1 MSTNTP
7 APQDSFPAADAPAKR
22 TVSMSLPVVFSVTFG
37 LVVVTALVAAG
48 ITTIAVKDDNASAAA
63 AGTTTVTVREAPA
76 YGTNPTTTTTTT
88 APDGGYKINQPV
100 SMPNVVFT
108 LKSAT
113 SPETV
118 QIHSSD
124 GYVTTA
130 PKQNAKF
137 ILLQGEVE
145 NTGRSEVRSLYIV
158 RPALWDSDYRLFRPM
173 ENFHSIQQNL
183 DAAVNNEMPSN
194 LQPGFSTTVHYLF
207 EVPAK
212 AAIEGASVEEDDDPR
227 DEPWS
232 MIVFPEK
239 L

>member
-1 MSTNTP
+1 M
-7 APQDSFPAADAPAKR
+7 
-22 TVSMSLPVVFSVTFG
+22 
-37 LVVVTALVAAG
+37 
-48 ITTIAVKDDNASAAA
+48 
-63 AGTTTVTVREAPA
+63 
-76 YGTNPTTTTTTT
+76 
-88 APDGGYKINQPV
+88 
-100 SMPNVVFT
+100 
-108 LKSAT
+108 
-113 SPETV
+113 
-118 QIHSSD
+118 HSSD

-158 RPALWDSDYRLFRPM
+158 RPALWDADYRLFRPM
-173 ENFHSIQQNL
+173 EDFHSIQQNL
-183 DAAVNNEMPSN
+183 DAAVNNEMPNN

-207 EVPAK
+207 EVPTK
-212 AAIEGASVEEDDDPR
+212 AVIGGVSVEEYDDPR